1 MIESEKGMK
10 TSDVAKWEIRKHM
23 AIELYPMSLK
33 KQQEY
38 MRGRAK

>member
-1 MIESEKGMK
+1 MK
-10 TSDVAKWEIRKHM
+10 VEDWEIRKHM

-38 MRGRAK
+38 MDATEK

>member
-1 MIESEKGMK
+1 MSK
-10 TSDVAKWEIRKHM
+10 VAEWEIRKHM

-38 MRGRAK
+38 MRRKAHKSLYS

>member
-1 MIESEKGMK
+1 M
-10 TSDVAKWEIRKHM
+10 SDVADWEIRKHM

-38 MRGRAK
+38 MRNTKK